1 MLARYGN
8 KMLDED
14 INRER
19 YRKEDFQEPKEFNYD
34 LEDVYGEDLDP
45 KRSSRIIRSKAM
57 ERKHIVADPTQTSIK
72 PGGTLRFTIPK
83 LGKSEMIV
91 PKSFFISGK
100 LNISS
105 TKDVKRSIVPNIG
118 RKLIKKFHVKFGTK
132 DLFTVDYYDEIM
144 TYFDLWLSKK
154 EKARRVSQG
163 IQSEAG
169 LKLRV
174 KSDGAATTDA
184 EEVAISKTLGNR
196 FVIPVDFELLHEIAP
211 LLSSH
216 LDALKFELTFND
228 PQSVMLGSTDALASA
243 TNHDYDYEVNDIH
256 LEYDVITDTSLSQTV
271 TNMYREMI
279 VPITDI
285 QHCEMI
291 TIPKNQTNVEV
302 KINKTC
308 NRLSHVLII
317 AKDPDDRKDF
327 ARKEIF
333 KNLDV
338 KSVQIK
344 TYGSSNILYP
354 GSLRP
359 ENTYDEALKL
369 FDSNGVTMG
378 EFLTTKY
385 ALVLNFRPSTDAKTH
400 GNGLSLTNELQI
412 TIERAKSGS
421 GNLDLHVFLFRD
433 GHLNIEN
440 GTLASFEV

>member
-1 MLARYGN
+1 
-8 KMLDED
+8 
-14 INRER
+14 
-19 YRKEDFQEPKEFNYD
+19 
-34 LEDVYGEDLDP
+34 
-45 KRSSRIIRSKAM
+45 M

-83 LGKSEMIV
+83 LGDGEMIV

-105 TKDVKRSIVPNIG
+105 TKDVKRSVVPNVG
-118 RKLIKKFHVKFGTK
+118 RKLIKKFNVKFGTE

-216 LDALKFELTFND
+216 LNDIKFELTFND
-228 PQSVMLGSTDALASA
+228 PQSVILGSTDTLASA
-243 TNHDYDYEVNDIH
+243 TNQDYNYEVNDIH
-256 LEYDVITDTSLSQTV
+256 LEYDVIKDTSLSQTV
-271 TNMYREMI
+271 IDMYREMTI
-279 VPITDI
+279 PITEI
-285 QHCEMI
+285 HHYEMI
-291 TIPKNQTNVEV
+291 TIPKNQTNVEI
-302 KINKTC
+302 KINRKC
-308 NRLSHVLII
+308 KWLSNVVII
-317 AKDPDDRKDF
+317 AQDPDDRKDF

-344 TYGSSNILYP
+344 TYGSSGILYP
-354 GSLRP
+354 GNLRS
-359 ENTYDEALKL
+359 ENTYNEALKL

-400 GNGLSLTNELQI
+400 GNGLNSQKELQI

-421 GNLDLHVFLFRD
+421 GNLDLLVFLFRD
-433 GHLNIEN
+433 GHLHIKN
-440 GTLASFEV
+440 GALTEYER